1 MKRVLAMLL
10 AAVLLLGSVTA
21 CSENKPDP
29 EEKPQP
35 TAGTPTAVEEIPE
48 ETEYDILAYLGEAD
62 WQGREFTVVGRDA
75 NSGEWEMFELNA
87 DEETGEPLN
96 DAVFARNLILEE
108 RYNLKI
114 VGFKSSTYLND
125 FRTSVLSDT
134 ADFEGALLPADQ
146 AAASAAEGL
155 FYNFNALPG
164 LDLENIWFDQNAR
177 KTLSVGNKLF
187 YCYGD
192 MNLQNLD
199 LAWCVMF
206 NKQLAE
212 NHQIGDLYGLVDR
225 NEWTIDKLFELSTD
239 ATVDLNGDG
248 TFNERDQ
255 WGMITPFDRTAFALM
270 YGAGVEFVSKNA

>member
-108 RYNLKI
+108 RYNLKV
-114 VGFKSSTYLND
+114 VGFKSSSYLND

-177 KTLSVGNKLF
+177 KKEIIELSRK
-187 YCYGD
+187 
-192 MNLQNLD
+192 
-199 LAWCVMF
+199 
-206 NKQLAE
+206 
-212 NHQIGDLYGLVDR
+212 YGLDADLDQPI
-225 NEWTIDKLFELSTD
+225 TELAVGAQQRVEILKALYRGCDILVLDEPTAALTD
-239 ATVDLNGDG
+239 TEA
-248 TFNERDQ
+248 
-255 WGMITPFDRTAFALM
+255 
-270 YGAGVEFVSKNA
+270 